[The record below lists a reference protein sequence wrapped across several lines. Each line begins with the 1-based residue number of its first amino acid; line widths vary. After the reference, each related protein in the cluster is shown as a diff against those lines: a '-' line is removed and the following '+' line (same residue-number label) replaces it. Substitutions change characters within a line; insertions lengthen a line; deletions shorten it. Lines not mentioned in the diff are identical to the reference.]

1 MEALIIMVSYY
12 LFLQSTLKVCL
23 MSLSYLICVWCRNN
37 CMLFSLSRAYSPKS
51 SQSYVICRCHKHIT
65 GHHLERATRL
75 DRLRWLWAAVV
86 PQRCHHSLQ
95 PLQQQKIGRTHR
107 AWSSSREILSIQC
120 QDRQWWFLE
129 NLQQTNFWICEDKYD
144 ISCYSW
150 FSDEMGRK
158 YVLQHLIG
166 LGLGLNPPFYLE
178 LVRSEFRQKFYI
190 DLFIYSALT
199 RRNHLCLHAAYN
211 SVGGPIIKKTFL
223 VWWSIWH

>member
-65 GHHLERATRL
+65 GHHLERATEL

-144 ISCYSW
+144 MSCYSW

-158 YVLQHLIG
+158 YVVATSYWIG
-166 LGLGLNPPFYLE
+166 AWFK
-178 LVRSEFRQKFYI
+178 S
-190 DLFIYSALT
+190 
-199 RRNHLCLHAAYN
+199 
-211 SVGGPIIKKTFL
+211 TFL
-223 VWWSIWH
+223 PGIV